1 MCYMF
6 LLPEWKVDEW
16 KVDEREDSGIE
27 SKVDPKSFT

>member
-6 LLPEWKVDEW
+6 LLPEW